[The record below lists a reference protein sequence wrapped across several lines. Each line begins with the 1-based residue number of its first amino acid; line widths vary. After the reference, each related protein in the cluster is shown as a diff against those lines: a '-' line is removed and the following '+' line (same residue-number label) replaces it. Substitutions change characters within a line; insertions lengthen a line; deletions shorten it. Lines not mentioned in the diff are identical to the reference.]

1 METGPALGQS
11 FGAVER
17 AEARGEVIVA
27 AGTVGSAHLLLLS
40 GIGPAAHLRDVGIQ
54 VLADLPGVGANLH
67 DHLQCPVVFEAERQ
81 LTTTTPGS
89 ARPSWPSPNGLPTT
103 SDATSN
109 NSERPYGGPGHRE
122 GFPMPST
129 QWREV
134 FLPDEDIQHT
144 EQAHVFSE
152 LQRKRL
158 KKHGHGRALHRNQ
171 VAALKAAL
179 AVEENLPDYARQ
191 GIFAAPAVFEAR
203 VRLSN
208 GNFAA
213 DRAPDI
219 RGFAIKVLG
228 ASTPSSADVE
238 QNFTL
243 VSQETLKVSGSG
255 DVVGIVELSTSAPT
269 AALRKAAVRPR
280 LTRSAVANARDMVKP
295 FSGFATHDFFSI
307 MPITFGEY
315 AARLKLCAAST
326 TINKAARKDL
336 SADIY
341 ARLADDD
348 LEFLFQAQFFEDES
362 RTPIEDSSV
371 RWDAPWL
378 TVARLRVP
386 RQAPDEELAETVE
399 KSSFNPWIAA
409 MEHRPLGELMRARR
423 AAYALSWRNRDVA
436 P

>member
-1 METGPALGQS
+1 
-11 FGAVER
+11 
-17 AEARGEVIVA
+17 
-27 AGTVGSAHLLLLS
+27 
-40 GIGPAAHLRDVGIQ
+40 
-54 VLADLPGVGANLH
+54 
-67 DHLQCPVVFEAERQ
+67 
-81 LTTTTPGS
+81 
-89 ARPSWPSPNGLPTT
+89 
-103 SDATSN
+103 
-109 NSERPYGGPGHRE
+109 
-122 GFPMPST
+122 MPST

-134 FLPDEDIQHT
+134 FLPDESSQHA
-144 EQAHVFSE
+144 EQIHVFSE

-171 VAALKAAL
+171 VAALKAVL
-179 AVEENLPDYARQ
+179 AVGEDLPDYARQ
-191 GIFAAPAVFEAR
+191 GIFAAPAVFDAH

-208 GNFAA
+208 GNFSV

-219 RGFAIKVLG
+219 RGFAIKVFR

-243 VSQETLKVSGSG
+243 VSQETLRVSGSA
-255 DVVGIVELSTSAPT
+255 DVVAIVELSTSGPGV
-269 AALRKAAVRPR
+269 ALRKAATNPQ
-280 LTRSAVANARDMVKP
+280 LTRSAVANVRDMVKP

-307 MPITFGEY
+307 MPITFGDY

-326 TINKAARKDL
+326 KTNKEARKDL
-336 SADIY
+336 AADIY
-341 ARLADDD
+341 TRLADDE
-348 LEFLFQAQFFEDES
+348 LEFLLQAQFFEDEI

-378 TVARLRVP
+378 TVARLRVL

-409 MEHRPLGELMRARR
+409 PEHRPLGELMRARR
-423 AAYALSWRNRDVA
+423 AAYSLSWRNRDVA

>member
-1 METGPALGQS
+1 
-11 FGAVER
+11 
-17 AEARGEVIVA
+17 
-27 AGTVGSAHLLLLS
+27 
-40 GIGPAAHLRDVGIQ
+40 
-54 VLADLPGVGANLH
+54 
-67 DHLQCPVVFEAERQ
+67 
-81 LTTTTPGS
+81 
-89 ARPSWPSPNGLPTT
+89 
-103 SDATSN
+103 
-109 NSERPYGGPGHRE
+109 
-122 GFPMPST
+122 MPST

-134 FLPDEDIQHT
+134 FLPDESTQHA
-144 EQAHVFSE
+144 EQVHVFSE

-171 VAALKAAL
+171 VAALEAAL
-179 AVEENLPDYARQ
+179 VVEENLPDYARQ
-191 GIFAAPAVFEAR
+191 GIFAAPSVFEAQ

-208 GNFAA
+208 GNFSA

-243 VSQETLKVSGSG
+243 VSQETLKVSGSA
-255 DVVGIVELSTSAPT
+255 DVVGIVDLSTSAPG
-269 AALRKAAVRPR
+269 AALRKAVSKPQLTCGAVTN
-280 LTRSAVANARDMVKP
+280 LRDMVKP

-307 MPITFGEY
+307 MPITFGDY
-315 AARLKLCAAST
+315 AARVKLCAAST
-326 TINKAARKDL
+326 KTNKEARKDL
-336 SADIY
+336 AADIY
-341 ARLADDD
+341 GRLADAD

-378 TVARLRVP
+378 TVARLHVP
-386 RQAPDEELAETVE
+386 RQAPDEALAETVE

-409 MEHRPLGELMRARR
+409 TEHRPLGELMRARQ
-423 AAYALSWRNRDVA
+423 AAYSLSWRNRVVT